1 MRFGLKM
8 IRIRG
13 DFPIPP
19 YMTCPAQA
27 ASLNRGRLIQTDPL
41 PKSHVYG
48 CGSDLNRPVADR
60 SPINHACGAVP
71 SRTNLTICTA
81 TGGRFP
87 LCHSIDGGSDAK
99 IHYFDGCGA
108 CARSV
113 GCCGHRADSI
123 ARRGTPACANSKRHA
138 DCQRRRLPRLWAVLS
153 AGHDPPLRTIPL
165 LVRPLLLTL
174 GPRRF
179 ALQEAVALG
188 D

>member
-71 SRTNLTICTA
+71 SRTNLTICTPRRLSKTSPA
-81 TGGRFP
+81 AALGRFVRRARP
-87 LCHSIDGGSDAK
+87 AAADHTAAGASAAID
-99 IHYFDGCGA
+99 
-108 CARSV
+108 ARAAPVCSPRS
-113 GCCGHRADSI
+113 GR
-123 ARRGTPACANSKRHA
+123 P
-138 DCQRRRLPRLWAVLS
+138 RRLDLVAAVTAPCLNS
-153 AGHDPPLRTIPL
+153 NRDWTFSSRQRCERDNP
-165 LVRPLLLTL
+165 
-174 GPRRF
+174 
-179 ALQEAVALG
+179 
-188 D
+188 